1 MIKWLKNLLFPP
13 KCIFCND
20 ILDIKSEEFI
30 CSDCPSKIPFLN
42 EEISLKPGDF
52 YDGILCLFKYKGIVK
67 NAITRYK
74 FHGKMSYYRVFAR
87 LLAEKI
93 KETEILQNTDMI
105 LSVPLHRNKEQKR
118 GYNQAYL
125 IAKELGKLLETEEQ
139 SHVLKRIRNTES
151 QSLLPKY
158 KRKSNVKGAFL
169 VVHPSKIKGKSIL
182 LVDDV
187 MTTGSTLNECSRV
200 LKEAGAEK
208 VFVAVLATG
217 RNV

>member
-1 MIKWLKNLLFPP
+1 
-13 KCIFCND
+13 
-20 ILDIKSEEFI
+20 
-30 CSDCPSKIPFLN
+30 
-42 EEISLKPGDF
+42 
-52 YDGILCLFKYKGIVK
+52 
-67 NAITRYK
+67 
-74 FHGKMSYYRVFAR
+74 MSYYRVFAR